1 MITTRDDGLV
11 RTHDEA
17 QSLIRAAVPG
27 ARVVFDRIA
36 RPGDA
41 GTDSRARRY
50 TVLVERAG
58 WRRVTDGDVYSLPC
72 VAQALARRARDVA
85 DAALTAAGAARP
97 LSP

>member
-50 TVLVERAG
+50 TVLVERA
-58 WRRVTDGDVYSLPC
+58 
-72 VAQALARRARDVA
+72 
-85 DAALTAAGAARP
+85 
-97 LSP
+97 